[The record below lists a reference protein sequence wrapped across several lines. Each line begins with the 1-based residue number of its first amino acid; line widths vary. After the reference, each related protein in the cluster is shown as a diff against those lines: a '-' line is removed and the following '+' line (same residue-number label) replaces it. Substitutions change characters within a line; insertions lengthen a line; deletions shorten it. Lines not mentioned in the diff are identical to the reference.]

1 MIYCLIGASSSG
13 KTTIEERVVSI
24 FDSNVKKIV
33 SYTTRPKRK
42 AEKDGFHYHF
52 ISNNTFFDMEKRGL
66 FAETAKYRDW
76 YYGISLNG
84 IDYKNNDYI
93 VVVTVSGYKELLKKV
108 GKENIIAIHVKVE
121 ERNRLIRQL
130 NRGDDI
136 DEVIRRL
143 YADREDFKEVE
154 EVCDYIIENYNLNKA
169 VKSVIEIIKV
179 HSIYKNKGKVPNKI
193 V

>member
-1 MIYCLIGASSSG
+1 MIYCLIGASASG
-13 KTTIEERVVSI
+13 KTTIEEQVVNT
-24 FDSNVKKIV
+24 FDFNIKKIV
-33 SYTTRPKRK
+33 SYTTRPKR
-42 AEKDGFHYHF
+42 ESEEDGVHYHF
-52 ISNNTFFDMEKRGL
+52 ISNNTFLNMEKMGM

-76 YYGISLNG
+76 YYGILLNG

-93 VVVTVSGYKELLKKV
+93 VVVTVNGYKKLLEKV
-108 GKENIIAIHVKVE
+108 GEENIIAIYVKVE

-130 NRGDDI
+130 HRGDDI

-143 YADREDFKEVE
+143 YADREDFKEAE

-169 VKSVIEIIKV
+169 VKGVIEIIKV
-179 HSIYKNKGKVPNKI
+179 HSIYKNNGKVPNKI